1 MNDKE
6 ILEILAKAKFF
17 KSYKEMCKALSWK
30 YYTGGNSKKAQ
41 FKDLSCYCRYEKQGQ
56 KIVILEV
63 FEEPKERECVNQKR
77 KSKIKG
83 VDIIRKEQTHQEEI
97 KCEIIKGEFF
107 AEADKEEETK
117 AQIIREEMIKEMGL
131 EEELDVKEQPHQE
144 EMENQC
150 ENLCERLYK
159 TFEESYED
167 IDEELTTERVQA
179 TLKALRGIA
188 NDDMYDDYLYDD
200 MNDLDF

>member
-6 ILEILAKAKFF
+6 ILEILTNVKFF
-17 KSYKEMCKALSWK
+17 KNYKEMCKVLGWQVVTS
-30 YYTGGNSKKAQ
+30 NSKKAQ
-41 FKDLSCYCRYEKQGQ
+41 FKDLDCYCKYEKQGQ
-56 KIVILEV
+56 KIIILEV
-63 FEEPKERECVNQKR
+63 FNEPRERVCVNQKR

-83 VDIIRKEQTHQEEI
+83 ENIIRKVQTHQEEM

-107 AEADKEEETK
+107 IEADKEEEIK
-117 AQIIREEMIKEMGL
+117 AQIIREEMIKEMEL
-131 EEELDVKEQPHQE
+131 EEELNVKEQPHQE

-159 TFEESYED
+159 TFESYED
-167 IDEELTTERVQA
+167 IDGELTNEKVQA
-179 TLKALRGIA
+179 MLKALRGIA
-188 NDDMYDDYLYDD
+188 NDDDMYDY